1 MKPQSILNS
10 ISDLPRIQLA
20 RKNTP
25 FEEMPRLRAA
35 IAESMDAELDA
46 VPQLFIKREDTTG
59 FAFGGNKA
67 RHMEFL
73 FAHFIERGIDTIV
86 NINHYD
92 SNNARFVAASC
103 AKTGMKY
110 HWVAHDMLDAPVTGN
125 MLIAQ
130 LAGAQIHRVPDQPTA
145 KALAEKINTQ
155 ENRKSNN
162 STIVS
167 QTPYSDIAGMIAF
180 LESAAE
186 LDTQISNYQP
196 NERIPSPSMGE
207 GQGEGE
213 RGGRRAG
220 VAPARGG
227 NVRRTKG
234 ARESSP
240 SRSVRG
246 REASEARPQG
256 MPGEDGRKPLSPNS
270 PIHIWGL
277 CGRSIGGI
285 RLYARNTDKPWTATA
300 VAQQLEFPK
309 TYEGIYLDRS
319 DRVAHLLG
327 LDTALKPGDITT
339 LAGYTGTY
347 GYTTEAA
354 IAAIHL
360 VASTEGIILD
370 PNYTAKSMAGLID
383 QIQNRNIDPQTPII
397 FIHTGGQPQTFA
409 FANELADELWGT
421 GKPADT
427 PRRSG
432 ESRNPEG
439 WVAPAVRGKCPKDK
453 GGAASPVRPCT
464 LRSPRSRPF
473 RWTKGANGVLTRL
486 NAGLGLNSCGC
497 ENALEFA
504 APRLGRGAKLMR
516 EDRGC
521 NQQLRRLGR

>member
-1 MKPQSILNS
+1 MGCGNRSKRAAHSTPIPIIPQQNPINPNSDMNPQTILDS

-20 RKNTP
+20 HKNTP

-35 IAESMDAELDA
+35 IAESMDADIDA

-110 HWVAHDMLDAPVTGN
+110 HWVAHDMIDAPVTGN

-145 KALAEKINTQ
+145 RALAEKINAQ
-155 ENRKSNN
+155 ENRNGRN
-162 STIVS
+162 STVVS

-180 LESAAE
+180 LETAAE
-186 LDTQISNYQP
+186 LDTQITHHSQANP
-196 NERIPSPSMGE
+196 RHSGGNTPHPRANISHSGESLNPEGPGGGGIPSPSEGQGPAPTIPSPSEGPGRAPIFPSPLMGE

-213 RGGRRAG
+213 PRGQKGRARA
-220 VAPARGG
+220 
-227 NVRRTKG
+227 
-234 ARESSP
+234 SSP

-246 REASEARPQG
+246 RERAKQ
-256 MPGEDGRKPLSPNS
+256 DRKGCPEGIGGDS

-285 RLYARNTDKPWTATA
+285 RLYARNTGKPWTATA

-319 DRVAHLLG
+319 DRVAYLLG
-327 LDTALKPGDITT
+327 LDTALQPGDITT

-360 VASTEGIILD
+360 VARTEGIILD

-383 QIQNRNIDPQTPII
+383 QIQNRNVDPQTPVI

-409 FANELADELWGT
+409 FADELWG
-421 GKPADT
+421 
-427 PRRSG
+427 
-432 ESRNPEG
+432 
-439 WVAPAVRGKCPKDK
+439 WQ
-453 GGAASPVRPCT
+453 AS
-464 LRSPRSRPF
+464 
-473 RWTKGANGVLTRL
+473 
-486 NAGLGLNSCGC
+486 
-497 ENALEFA
+497 
-504 APRLGRGAKLMR
+504 
-516 EDRGC
+516 
-521 NQQLRRLGR
+521 

>member
-1 MKPQSILNS
+1 MGCGNRSKRASHSPPIPTIPQQNPINSNSDKMNPQSILNS
-10 ISDLPRIQLA
+10 IANLPRIQLA

-35 IAESMDAELDA
+35 IAESMDAEIDA

-145 KALAEKINTQ
+145 KTLAEKINAEETR
-155 ENRKSNN
+155 NGRN

-180 LESAAE
+180 LETAAE

-196 NERIPSPSMGE
+196 NERIPSPLMGE

-213 RGGRRAG
+213 RGGRRAE

-227 NVRRTKG
+227 NVQRTKG
-234 ARESSP
+234 ARESSL
-240 SRSVRG
+240 SRSEGDAGAKRT
-246 REASEARPQG
+246 QG
-256 MPGEDGRKPLSPNS
+256 MPGGLTPNS
-270 PIHIWGL
+270 PLHIWGL

-285 RLYARNTDKPWTATA
+285 RLYARNTGKPWTATA

-327 LDTALKPGDITT
+327 LDTALQPGDITT

-383 QIQNRNIDPQTPII
+383 QIQSRNIDPQTPII

-409 FANELADELWGT
+409 FANQL
-421 GKPADT
+421 
-427 PRRSG
+427 SG
-432 ESRNPEG
+432 WQPS
-439 WVAPAVRGKCPKDK
+439 
-453 GGAASPVRPCT
+453 
-464 LRSPRSRPF
+464 
-473 RWTKGANGVLTRL
+473 
-486 NAGLGLNSCGC
+486 
-497 ENALEFA
+497 
-504 APRLGRGAKLMR
+504 
-516 EDRGC
+516 
-521 NQQLRRLGR
+521 

>member
-1 MKPQSILNS
+1 MNPQSILNS
-10 ISDLPRIQLA
+10 ISNLPRIQLA

-35 IAESMDAELDA
+35 IAESMNADLDA

-130 LAGAQIHRVPDQPTA
+130 LAGAQIHRVPDQPA
-145 KALAEKINTQ
+145 ARALAEKINTQ
-155 ENRKSNN
+155 ENRNGNN

-180 LESAAE
+180 LETAAE
-186 LDTQISNYQP
+186 LDNQLS
-196 NERIPSPSMGE
+196 SPFCE
-207 GQGEGE
+207 AK
-213 RGGRRAG
+213 GGRDERSETQG
-220 VAPARGG
+220 VH
-227 NVRRTKG
+227 TH
-234 ARESSP
+234 
-240 SRSVRG
+240 
-246 REASEARPQG
+246 
-256 MPGEDGRKPLSPNS
+256 PLTPNS

-285 RLYARNTDKPWTATA
+285 RLYARNTGKPWTATA

-327 LDTALKPGDITT
+327 LDTALQPGDITT

-354 IAAIHL
+354 VAAIHL

-383 QIQNRNIDPQTPII
+383 QIQSRNVDPQTPVI

-409 FANELADELWGT
+409 FANQL
-421 GKPADT
+421 
-427 PRRSG
+427 SG
-432 ESRNPEG
+432 WQPS
-439 WVAPAVRGKCPKDK
+439 
-453 GGAASPVRPCT
+453 
-464 LRSPRSRPF
+464 
-473 RWTKGANGVLTRL
+473 
-486 NAGLGLNSCGC
+486 
-497 ENALEFA
+497 
-504 APRLGRGAKLMR
+504 
-516 EDRGC
+516 
-521 NQQLRRLGR
+521 